1 MIFLLGSFRDSG
13 IIIIKKE
20 NNINLNFI
28 FGVMGKKDNIS
39 LTLESEESK
48 IDFEIIKLNEKIK
61 EMESSNKKMKEEFE
75 EYKKK
80 NNG

>member
-1 MIFLLGSFRDSG
+1 MG

-20 NNINLNFI
+20 NTINLNFI
-28 FGVMGKKDNIS
+28 FDVMGKKADIS

-75 EYKKK
+75 EYNKK
-80 NNG
+80 NNGWKK